1 MFSNDLIRR
10 TRRTRWLQHWIRITE
25 TDGTPTSVHV
35 WPIRVRDGE
44 NRELSLG
51 WAASSIGMRSS
62 LLMKLFGDRSL
73 DYTVEISTAPR
84 EGDATYPVDRFTIP
98 EPVSTGGN

>member
-1 MFSNDLIRR
+1 MA
-10 TRRTRWLQHWIRITE
+10 
-25 TDGTPTSVHV
+25 VHV

-44 NRELSLG
+44 NRELTLG
-51 WAASSIGMRSS
+51 LSAASIGMRSS

-84 EGDATYPVDRFTIP
+84 TSDASYPVDRFAIP